1 MCAGISATGSKI
13 SGAAWRVEWALCA
26 RARYRRIPNR
36 ESRAGGRPAILDGRG
51 CRDGMGYDAT
61 STVYLLARL
70 TLSGASM
77 RVEWSMACM
86 MIASRR
92 RVVSLMRPLCYINN
106 HATGDSAHKQLA
118 SGSSKSSLTV
128 SVCARVLSSRL
139 TEEEREYSFG
149 WLIKVV
155 TQLVKKRS
163 LLFFF
168 AQGCTLSL
176 PLLAYLDASACHGVP
191 TLVTLPFL

>member
-1 MCAGISATGSKI
+1 
-13 SGAAWRVEWALCA
+13 
-26 RARYRRIPNR
+26 
-36 ESRAGGRPAILDGRG
+36 
-51 CRDGMGYDAT
+51 
-61 STVYLLARL
+61 
-70 TLSGASM
+70 
-77 RVEWSMACM
+77 M